1 MSNIK
6 SQRGRPNLW
15 SKQEEAALVEL
26 TRAPEEWSAQQIAS
40 LLARQGFPLRSRAAV
55 IGRLHRN
62 KIALRGERMALP
74 THVASARTMRRRNK
88 IAREKFLAAVGGA
101 EPERHPSDRKA
112 AKAKAMRA
120 FSFNKTKPGE
130 GIGPNMA
137 VFKQHA
143 TLDGD
148 ALGMALVDLS
158 LNQCHFPFGQI
169 APFAYCGQPCVEGEP
184 YCEKHYRLTHTHTNM
199 RPYNDAL

>member
-1 MSNIK
+1 MGNIK

-26 TRAPEEWSAQQIAS
+26 TKAPEEWSAQQIAS

-62 KIALRGERMALP
+62 KIALRAERMALP

-88 IAREKFLAAVGGA
+88 IAREKFLAAVGGS
-101 EPERHPSDRKA
+101 EPERHPSDKKP
-112 AKAKAMRA
+112 KAKAMRA

-130 GIGPNMA
+130 GLGPNMN
-137 VFKQHA
+137 VFKAHA

-148 ALGMALVDLS
+148 ALGMTLAELS
-158 LNQCHFPFGQI
+158 AAQCHFPFGLI
-169 APFAYCGQPCVEGEP
+169 APFAYCGHPCVEGAP
-184 YCEKHYRLTHTHTNM
+184 YCEKHWRLTHAHTNM
-199 RPYNDAL
+199 RPLDDTL